1 MKETGDSVR
10 IPPKEFKDRK
20 MRHRWG
26 IVLAVISAFAIMIGL
41 GISYGSS
48 QVLATQSLPN
58 GEELQLVAKPR
69 LCGLLGIE
77 IVEYKYSKDG
87 RKLGGSVTDL
97 CGSWSEVEE
106 RYSNSNSMIRTPLP

>member
-1 MKETGDSVR
+1 
-10 IPPKEFKDRK
+10 
-20 MRHRWG
+20 MRRSWT
-26 IVLAVISAFAIMIGL
+26 ISLLVLVCLATIIGL
-41 GISYGSS
+41 GLTYGSS
-48 QVLATQSLPN
+48 QVLATQILPS
-58 GEELQLVAKPR
+58 GEEMQLVAKPR

-106 RYSNSNSMIRTPLP
+106 KYKNPKAMMSTPVP